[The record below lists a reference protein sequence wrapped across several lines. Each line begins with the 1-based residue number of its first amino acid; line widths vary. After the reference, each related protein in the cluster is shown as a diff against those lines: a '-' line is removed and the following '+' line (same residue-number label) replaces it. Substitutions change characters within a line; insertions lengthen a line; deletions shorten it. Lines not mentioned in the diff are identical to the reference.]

1 MRTSSFFASS
11 LVLALACAVV
21 SPASA
26 RVFKCKG
33 ADGAI
38 VFQDS
43 ECAPGSQSLQ
53 RAASGTGPAVDLTQ
67 AFEKRFK
74 TPEERERVM
83 AALKI
88 AGLEMGMRKSIEVC
102 KTHGTAYATGIQQV
116 YDEWRNQHIIAIT
129 TSDKLI
135 ERYTT
140 TRERADGFTE
150 ISSLLDQAV
159 QLRAGNDPVRSQE
172 NCKNAPLK
180 IRSFLTHRNTEIYS
194 VVNKAR

>member
-1 MRTSSFFASS
+1 MRSSSFFAAS
-11 LVLALACAVV
+11 LVLALACSV
-21 SPASA
+21 SGPASA

-33 ADGAI
+33 PDGAI

-43 ECAPGSQSLQ
+43 ECAPGSQSMQ
-53 RAASGTGPAVDLTQ
+53 PATSSSGPAVDLTQ
-67 AFEKRFK
+67 SFDKRFK

-88 AGLEMGMRKSIEVC
+88 AGLEMGLRKSIEVC
-102 KTHGTAYATGIQQV
+102 RAHGAAYATGIQQV
-116 YDEWRNQHIIAIT
+116 YDEWRNQHVIAIT

-140 TRERADGFTE
+140 TRERSDGFAE
-150 ISSLLDQAV
+150 VSGLLDQAV
-159 QLRAGNDPVRSQE
+159 QLRAGNDLARSQE

>member
-1 MRTSSFFASS
+1 MRAASFFACSA
-11 LVLALACAVV
+11 LLALACTV
-21 SPASA
+21 SAPASA

-33 ADGAI
+33 PDGTI

-43 ECAPGSQSLQ
+43 ECAAGSQSMQ
-53 RAASGTGPAVDLTQ
+53 SATAAGPAVDLTQ
-67 AFEKRFK
+67 AFDKRFK

-88 AGLEMGMRKSIEVC
+88 AGLELGLRKSIELC
-102 KTHGTAYATGIQQV
+102 KTHGAAYATGIQQV
-116 YDEWRNQHIIAIT
+116 YDEWRNQHAIAIT

-140 TRERADGFTE
+140 ARERSDGFGE
-150 ISSLLDQAV
+150 VSGLLDQSI
-159 QLRAGNDPVRSQE
+159 QLRAGNDTERSRE
-172 NCKNAPLK
+172 NCKNAPVK

-194 VVNKAR
+194 VVNRAR